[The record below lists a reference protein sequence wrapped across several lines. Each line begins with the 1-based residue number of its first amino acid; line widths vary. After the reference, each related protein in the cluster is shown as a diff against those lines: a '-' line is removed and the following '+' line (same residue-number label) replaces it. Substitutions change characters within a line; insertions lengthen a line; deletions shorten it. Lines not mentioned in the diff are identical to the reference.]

1 MSKRSRLILILVV
14 LAVCFAF
21 LWPTVKWYYL
31 TPPEDQALALGS
43 RERIKDYARNMAVA
57 DLRELKEAAKAD
69 SSDPEIGRAHV

>member
-31 TPPEDQALALGS
+31 TPP
-43 RERIKDYARNMAVA
+43 
-57 DLRELKEAAKAD
+57 
-69 SSDPEIGRAHV
+69 